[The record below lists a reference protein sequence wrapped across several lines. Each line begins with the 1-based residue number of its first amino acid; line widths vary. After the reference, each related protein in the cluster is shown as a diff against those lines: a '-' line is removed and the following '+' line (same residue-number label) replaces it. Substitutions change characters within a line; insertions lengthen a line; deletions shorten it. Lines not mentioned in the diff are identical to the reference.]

1 MAVAPPYDQ
10 LTKLPA
16 LATDKLNVALAKL
29 IDFLK
34 KIADKIKEKVGALS
48 GNIKCSDP
56 RIIEI
61 KQLLEKFKQTVDRIR
76 NVLVIITT
84 VVVILNVAINIASAS
99 LQGSLVIPLPATPIL
114 AQAVS
119 VLNVLIANIIA
130 AVKQLSVFLPIV
142 TGAIAGVSA
151 GLGSAINKLGSI
163 CTKDTFDVNTV
174 VAENMLKDI
183 DSKIKSNLDF
193 TSTSKFYQTLNVS
206 QEDIDNRSELIEELL
221 ERNKSIITNLLE
233 APSKVILGD
242 SMPTSEQGKLGD
254 YFIIETTRTIYG
266 PKLSD
271 SEWGTAINY

>member
-29 IDFLK
+29 INFLK